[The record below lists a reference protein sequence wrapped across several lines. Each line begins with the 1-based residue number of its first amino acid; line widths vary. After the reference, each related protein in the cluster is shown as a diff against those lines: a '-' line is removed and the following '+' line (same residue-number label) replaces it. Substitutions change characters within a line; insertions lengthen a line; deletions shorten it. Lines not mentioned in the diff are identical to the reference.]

1 MAYRVELAPR
11 ATRELRRLDHII
23 RERVLRALIGL
34 EVDPRP
40 QGVKK
45 LVGAESTWRL
55 RIGDYRIVYE
65 IRDRELLV
73 MVVRVAHRREV
84 YR

>member
-34 EVDPRP
+34 EVEPRP

-73 MVVRVAHRREV
+73 MVIRVAHRREV
-84 YR
+84 CR